1 MYKNLLCVNNGV
13 LLTHLQKSVIFQISK
28 QLLIQKGK
36 YGQKLSAPKHTRYPG
51 LSFHEGF
58 FRKAPEG
65 KSYEH
70 KTENSVI
77 LLLKMVTFD
86 HR

>member
-1 MYKNLLCVNNGV
+1 MNNGV
-13 LLTHLQKSVIFQISK
+13 LLTLLQKSVIFQISK
-28 QLLIQKGK
+28 ELLIQKGK
-36 YGQKLSAPKHTRYPG
+36 YGQKLCSLKHTRYPG
-51 LSFHEGF
+51 LSFHEEF
-58 FRKAPEG
+58 FRKALEG